1 MTDLALNITRLV
13 FEASTGWKLFTIFS
27 KCIDCSAVC
36 NQKLFSVSGS
46 EKCVIKSK
54 LRSEWSKQNSLRVLK
69 DHFRAITAAWARVP
83 YCSKVNKI
91 TSITIKDNTLTWRSS
106 FCFYWLLLRFCFLQR
121 LLILFCLSH
130 CPCFTVPFPIKDF
143 FSFLGFMTTLVL

>member
-1 MTDLALNITRLV
+1 MINLALNITRLV

-46 EKCVIKSK
+46 ENVWFKSK
-54 LRSEWSKQNSLRVLK
+54 LRSEWSKQNSLRVFK

-91 TSITIKDNTLTWRSS
+91 TSITIKDNTLAWWCS
-106 FCFYWLLLRFCFLQR
+106 FCSFWLLPRSFFLQR
-121 LLILFCLSH
+121 LFILTCLS
-130 CPCFTVPFPIKDF
+130 PRSFFTMPFPMQNF
-143 FSFLGFMTTLVL
+143 PCFLGFVTSLVL